1 MSHEVVD
8 VIEQPVIVVDV
19 AEAVGA
25 RGPKGDPGRDGVDGL
40 DGAPGK
46 DGAPGRDGLP
56 GADGRDG
63 TDGLSAYELAVAAGF
78 VGTEVVW
85 LASLVGPAGTDGADG
100 RDGVDGAPGP
110 AGERGPAGADGAPGP
125 VGERGPAGE
134 RGADGA
140 PGLPGE
146 RGPAGVDGAPGERGP
161 AGADGAPGPKGD
173 PGPPGRDGVDGA
185 PGAPGQDGAPGR
197 DGADGAPGA
206 KGDKGDPGQAGPGL
220 PAGGLPGQVPVKA
233 SATDYD
239 VTWQDPASGGGGW
252 ARQTKT
258 LVTGPL
264 ASGATATGTV
274 ELAGSYRALRVTTDV
289 PARVRLYTN
298 AAKRDQDLARP
309 VGVKPSGDHGR
320 MLEVVTTTALPALD
334 LSPTLD
340 GFVEDGTQ
348 EVPFSVTSTSPSGGA
363 VTVTLI
369 WIRTE

>member
-1 MSHEVVD
+1 MSPVIVE

-25 RGPKGDPGRDGVDGL
+25 RGPKG
-40 DGAPGK
+40 
-46 DGAPGRDGLP
+46 
-56 GADGRDG
+56 
-63 TDGLSAYELAVAAGF
+63 
-78 VGTEVVW
+78 
-85 LASLVGPAGTDGADG
+85 
-100 RDGVDGAPGP
+100 APGP
-110 AGERGPAGADGAPGP
+110 GLAPG
-125 VGERGPAGE
+125 GT
-134 RGADGA
+134 
-140 PGLPGE
+140 
-146 RGPAGVDGAPGERGP
+146 
-161 AGADGAPGPKGD
+161 
-173 PGPPGRDGVDGA
+173 
-185 PGAPGQDGAPGR
+185 
-197 DGADGAPGA
+197 
-206 KGDKGDPGQAGPGL
+206 
-220 PAGGLPGQVPVKA
+220 PGQVPVKA
-233 SATDYD
+233 SAADYD

-340 GFVEDGTQ
+340 GFVEDGSDA
-348 EVPFSVTSTSPSGGA
+348 VPFSVTSTSPSGGA

>member
-1 MSHEVVD
+1 MSHEIVD
-8 VIEQPVIVVDV
+8 VVEQPVIVVGV

-25 RGPKGDPGRDGVDGL
+25 RGPKGDP
-40 DGAPGK
+40 
-46 DGAPGRDGLP
+46 
-56 GADGRDG
+56 
-63 TDGLSAYELAVAAGF
+63 
-78 VGTEVVW
+78 
-85 LASLVGPAGTDGADG
+85 G

-185 PGAPGQDGAPGR
+185 SGAPGQDGAPGR
-197 DGADGAPGA
+197 DGADGAPGENGE
-206 KGDKGDPGQAGPGL
+206 KGDKGDPGTPGAKGDPGPGL
-220 PAGGLPGQVPVKA
+220 APGGTPGQVPVKA
-233 SATDYD
+233 SAADYD

-274 ELAGSYRALRVTTDV
+274 DLAGSYRVLRVTTDV

>member
-1 MSHEVVD
+1 MSHEIVE
-8 VIEQPVIVVDV
+8 VIEHPVIVVEV

-25 RGPKGDPGRDGVDGL
+25 RGPKGDPGRDGI
-40 DGAPGK
+40 DGAHGH
-46 DGAPGRDGLP
+46 
-56 GADGRDG
+56 
-63 TDGLSAYELAVAAGF
+63 
-78 VGTEVVW
+78 
-85 LASLVGPAGTDGADG
+85 
-100 RDGVDGAPGP
+100 

-173 PGPPGRDGVDGA
+173 PGPPGRDGIDGA

-206 KGDKGDPGQAGPGL
+206 KGDKGDPGTPGADGADGAPGVGV
-220 PAGGLPGQVPVKA
+220 PAGGTVGQVLTKTSAGDYATGWADA
-233 SATDYD
+233 SAG
-239 VTWQDPASGGGGW
+239 GGGGW
-252 ARQTKT
+252 ERQTSVLT
-258 LVTGPL
+258 TGPL
-264 ASGATATGTV
+264 SSGATQVGVTD
-274 ELAGSYRALRVTTDV
+274 LAASYRLLRVSTDV

-298 AAKRDQDLARP
+298 VAKRDQDLTRP

-320 MLEVVTTTALPALD
+320 MLEVVTTTALPAMD

-340 GFVEDGTQ
+340 GFVEDGSDA
-348 EVPFSVTSTSPSGGA
+348 VPYSVTSTSPSGGA
-363 VTVTLI
+363 VTVTFT

>member
-1 MSHEVVD
+1 MSHEIVD
-8 VIEQPVIVVDV
+8 VIGQPVIVVEV

-40 DGAPGK
+40 DGAPGE
-46 DGAPGRDGLP
+46 DGAPGRDGIP

-85 LASLVGPAGTDGADG
+85 LASLVGPAGADGADG
-100 RDGVDGAPGP
+100 RDGVDGDPGPAGERGPEGPQGPAGEPGPQGDVGPRGEPGPAGAPGP

-125 VGERGPAGE
+125 VGDRGPAGE

-173 PGPPGRDGVDGA
+173 PGPGLA
-185 PGAPGQDGAPGR
+185 PGGM
-197 DGADGAPGA
+197 
-206 KGDKGDPGQAGPGL
+206 
-220 PAGGLPGQVPVKA
+220 PGQVPVKA
-233 SATDYD
+233 SAADYD

-264 ASGATATGTV
+264 ASGATASGTV
-274 ELAGSYRALRVTTDV
+274 ELAGSYRVLRVTTDV

-340 GFVEDGTQ
+340 GFVEDGSQ

>member
-1 MSHEVVD
+1 MSHEIVD
-8 VIEQPVIVVDV
+8 VVEQPVIVVEV

-25 RGPKGDPGRDGVDGL
+25 RGPKGNPGRDGL
-40 DGAPGK
+40 DGAPGVDGK
-46 DGAPGRDGLP
+46 DGADGAPGRDGLP
-56 GADGRDG
+56 GVDGRDG
-63 TDGLSAYELAVAAGF
+63 TDGLSAYEVAVAAGF
-78 VGTEVVW
+78 VGTEVEW
-85 LASLVGPAGTDGADG
+85 LASLA
-100 RDGVDGAPGP
+100 
-110 AGERGPAGADGAPGP
+110 GPAGADGAPG
-125 VGERGPAGE
+125 R
-134 RGADGA
+134 DGS
-140 PGLPGE
+140 
-146 RGPAGVDGAPGERGP
+146 DGI
-161 AGADGAPGPKGD
+161 
-173 PGPPGRDGVDGA
+173 PGRDGVD
-185 PGAPGQDGAPGR
+185 GQDGAPGR
-197 DGADGAPGA
+197 DGVDGQPGRDGADGDPGA
-206 KGDKGDPGQAGPGL
+206 KGDKGDPGPGL
-220 PAGGLPGQVPVKA
+220 APGGMPGQVPVKA
-233 SATDYD
+233 SAADYD

>member
-8 VIEQPVIVVDV
+8 VIEQPVIVVEV

-40 DGAPGK
+40 DGAPGE

-78 VGTEVVW
+78 VGTEAEW
-85 LASLVGPAGTDGADG
+85 LASLVGPAGADGADG

-110 AGERGPAGADGAPGP
+110 AGERGPEGPQGPAGDPGPQGDVGPRGEPGPAGAPGP
-125 VGERGPAGE
+125 QGERG
-134 RGADGA
+134 
-140 PGLPGE
+140 LP
-146 RGPAGVDGAPGERGP
+146 GVDGAQGP
-161 AGADGAPGPKGD
+161 NGDIGPKGD
-173 PGPPGRDGVDGA
+173 KGDPGT
-185 PGAPGQDGAPGR
+185 PGA
-197 DGADGAPGA
+197 DGADGAPGV
-206 KGDKGDPGQAGPGL
+206 GV
-220 PAGGLPGQVPVKA
+220 PAGGTVGQVLTKTGTGDY
-233 SATDYD
+233 ATGWAD
-239 VTWQDPASGGGGW
+239 AAGGGGGW

-274 ELAGSYRALRVTTDV
+274 ELAGSYRVLRVTTDV

>member
-1 MSHEVVD
+1 MSHEIVD
-8 VIEQPVIVVDV
+8 VIEQPVIVVEV

-25 RGPKGDPGRDGVDGL
+25 RGPKGDPGRDGI
-40 DGAPGK
+40 
-46 DGAPGRDGLP
+46 
-56 GADGRDG
+56 
-63 TDGLSAYELAVAAGF
+63 
-78 VGTEVVW
+78 
-85 LASLVGPAGTDGADG
+85 
-100 RDGVDGAPGP
+100 DGAPGP

-173 PGPPGRDGVDGA
+173 PGPPGRDGIDGA

-206 KGDKGDPGQAGPGL
+206 KGDKGDPGPGL
-220 PAGGLPGQVPVKA
+220 APGGMPGQVPVKA
-233 SATDYD
+233 SAADYD

-274 ELAGSYRALRVTTDV
+274 KLAGSYRALRVATDV

-340 GFVEDGTQ
+340 GFVEDGSDA
-348 EVPFSVTSTSPSGGA
+348 VPFSVTSTSPSGGA

>member
-173 PGPPGRDGVDGA
+173 PGPPGRDGIDGA

-206 KGDKGDPGQAGPGL
+206 KGDKGDPGPGL
-220 PAGGLPGQVPVKA
+220 APGGMPGQVPVKA
-233 SATDYD
+233 SAADYD

-258 LVTGPL
+258 IVTGPL